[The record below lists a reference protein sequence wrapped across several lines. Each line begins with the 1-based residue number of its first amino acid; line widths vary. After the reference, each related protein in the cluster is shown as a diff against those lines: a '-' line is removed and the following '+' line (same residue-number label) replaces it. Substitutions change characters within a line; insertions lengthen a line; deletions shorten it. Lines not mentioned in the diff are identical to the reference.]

1 MRRSTVVALAGAL
14 VVGAFVAGVRAD
26 DSINGTYSL
35 SGREKSGGLAGLFG
49 LGPKVTS
56 TLWVSRNAD
65 GTFRVARTSSYS
77 KDGQAI
83 GTLTGTGRRSGEVLD
98 VTFPRTTGLSNVL
111 LGERADGP
119 PFKARYTIKRDG
131 KVDGWC
137 EAPARNG
144 SVRRFNESG
153 RRGADAPWPT
163 TGDTATPPTTPTS
176 PTEPGTPTTP
186 TEPGTPTTPTTPDG
200 PLADDVRVDR
210 PVTGRVFLV
219 GQALPFVVVP
229 ADATLRIEGPA
240 RRDGGNL
247 VITGPG
253 QVTLRAAHAGR
264 TSAPVTIEGITAEV
278 VEVTVEQAIAI
289 LDARPPHYRRPLG
302 APAADGVMEP
312 AAVLKDRPLTVRVTL
327 QASKDLSEPATV
339 RLTGQSGRTRFDGEV
354 AVQTLGRGHAV
365 SVATTAPLTDAVAV
379 NVLDVT
385 WKLADRDAGK
395 TPMRVY
401 TLHGQPV
408 ENPMPKYAPAARPVQ
423 LVTKLHLELACTWA
437 DGATRNDGRG
447 ICFKIDNNFAHHV
460 HPRDYRGTPPFVH
473 AYTEGSTP
481 PVNYR
486 DLPGSIQSG
495 GKRSPSMGIYY
506 PPLEPTQDY
515 QEYRHY
521 ARNFGW
527 WVLDNPTHTG
537 GRCNQQASLI
547 ADMFGT
553 VGIEARVYY
562 IERVAR
568 GKQTG
573 RPMRRYYKSSRSSRS
588 WNFHGVTEA
597 VLEGG
602 VKWLYDGSGS
612 YPTRINGQTED
623 LMKIPNGPFIDF
635 WHPWTYEDV
644 YQSVPQS
651 DWPDT
656 WEGVPLQAGE
666 RYP

>member
-35 SGREKSGGLAGLFG
+35 SGREKSGGLAGFFG

-56 TLWVSRNAD
+56 TLWVSRSAD
-65 GTFRVARTSSYS
+65 GTYRVARTSGYS
-77 KDGQAI
+77 RDGHAV
-83 GTLTGTGRRSGEVLD
+83 GTLTGTGRLSGEVLE
-98 VTFPRTTGLSNVL
+98 VTFPRTTGITTALFGDRV
-111 LGERADGP
+111 DGP
-119 PFKARYTIKRDG
+119 PFRARYTIRRDG
-131 KVDGWC
+131 RIDGWA

-144 SVRRFNESG
+144 AVRRFNESG

-163 TGDTATPPTTPTS
+163 TSSGDTTQPPT
-176 PTEPGTPTTP
+176 TEPGTPTTP
-186 TEPGTPTTPTTPDG
+186 GTTEPEPPTTPTTPDA

-210 PVTGRVFLV
+210 PVSGRVFLV
-219 GQALPFVVVP
+219 GQAIPVAVVP
-229 ADATLRIEGPA
+229 ADARLQIQGQA
-240 RRDGGNL
+240 RRDGQNV
-247 VITGPG
+247 VITAPG
-253 QVTLRAAHAGR
+253 QVTLTATHAGR
-264 TSAPVTIEGITAEV
+264 TSAAVTIEGVTAEV
-278 VEVTVEQAIAI
+278 VEVTVEQTIPI
-289 LDARPPHYRRPLG
+289 LDARPPHFRR
-302 APAADGVMEP
+302 DGPTEP
-312 AAVLKDRPLTVRVTL
+312 AAILKDQPLALSVTL
-327 QASKDLSEPATV
+327 RGAKDLSEPATV
-339 RLTGQSGRTRFDGEV
+339 RLTGQSGRTRFDAEV

-365 SVATTAPLTDAVAV
+365 SVASTAPLTDAVAV
-379 NVLDVT
+379 NTLDVA
-385 WKLADRDAGK
+385 WKVADRDAGK
-395 TPMRVY
+395 TPLRVY
-401 TLHGQPV
+401 TLYGRPV

-473 AYTEGSTP
+473 AYAEGATP
-481 PVNYR
+481 PINYR

-495 GKRSPSMGIYY
+495 GRRSPSMGIYY
-506 PPLEPTQDY
+506 PPLEPREDY